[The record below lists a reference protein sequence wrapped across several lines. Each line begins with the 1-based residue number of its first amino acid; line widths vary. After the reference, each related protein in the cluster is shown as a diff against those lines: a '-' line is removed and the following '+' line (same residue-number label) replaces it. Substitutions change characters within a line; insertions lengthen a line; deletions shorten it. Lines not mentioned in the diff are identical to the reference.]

1 MLRAL
6 ILSILSKA
14 RTIEQ
19 IVCEFFYL
27 LSEFLPKVAAESF
40 SRLSFVIYMSDLVFE
55 PRSRLVI

>member
-14 RTIEQ
+14 RSIEQ

-27 LSEFLPKVAAESF
+27 LSEFLPEVAAESF